1 LVILFIDEEKRDH
14 MIICEIGL
22 NHMGN
27 IKYANEYIDKIIK
40 SKADGILFHIR
51 EKSFY
56 EKYPELELS
65 NQVYKTI
72 SKMIKKNKMK
82 FGITLADPE
91 KIKFCEKLD
100 VDFYKIFSKDILYEK
115 LVKKIILTKKKIFVS
130 TGMSNISE
138 IKKFVNL
145 TKNNKKQITL
155 IHTQLDNSIEKVNL
169 KAILLL
175 KEKFKMNVGYG
186 NHASNIFTIY
196 ISIAYEPTDFLFYVK
211 GTKVRKHIDEP
222 HAVQLKDLKKFID
235 DLNELKKSIG
245 KKTKIKMNANI
256 K

>member
-1 LVILFIDEEKRDH
+1 

-56 EKYPELELS
+56 ETNPKLLLPDKFYV
-65 NQVYKTI
+65 QA
-72 SKMIKKNKMK
+72 SKKIKKHNIK
-82 FGITLADPE
+82 FGITLADPD
-91 KIKFCEKLD
+91 KIEFCKKIG
-100 VDFYKIFSKDILYEK
+100 VDFYKIFSRDILDQ
-115 LVKKIILTKKKIFVS
+115 KILSKIKSTKKRTFAS
-130 TGMSNISE
+130 TGMSNLNE
-138 IKKFVNL
+138 IKKFVNII
-145 TKNNKKQITL
+145 KSEIKYFTL
-155 IHTQLDNSIEKVNL
+155 IHTQLDNNIKKVNL

-186 NHASNIFTIY
+186 NHASNILTIY
-196 ISIAYEPTDFLFYVK
+196 TSIAYEPSDILFYVK
-211 GTKVRKHIDEP
+211 GGKYKKHIDES
-222 HAVQLKDLKKFID
+222 HAIELDNLKQFIKNID
-235 DLNELKKSIG
+235 DLKKSIG
-245 KKTKIKMNANI
+245 MKTKIKMNANI

>member
-1 LVILFIDEEKRDH
+1 

-22 NHMGN
+22 NHMGDEN
-27 IKYANEYIDKIIK
+27 YVKEYLKTIIHA
-40 SKADGILFHIR
+40 KADGVLFHIR

-56 EKYPELELS
+56 DQHPELELTDKIY
-65 NQVYKTI
+65 QEI
-72 SKMIKKNKMK
+72 SKILKKNKIK

-91 KIKFCEKLD
+91 KTEFCKKLN
-100 VDFYKIFSKDILYEK
+100 VDFYKIFSKDILYKE
-115 LVKKIILTKKKIFVS
+115 LITNIISSKKRILVS
-130 TGMSNISE
+130 TGMSDINE

-145 TKNNKKQITL
+145 IKNNKKQITL

-186 NHASNIFTIY
+186 NHASNTYTIY
-196 ISIAYEPTDFLFYVK
+196 ASIAYEPSDILFYVK
-211 GTKVRKHIDEP
+211 GEKVRRHIDDP
-222 HAVQLKDLKKFID
+222 HAVQLTDLKKFIKNI
-235 DLNELKKSIG
+235 NEIKKSIG
-245 KKTKIKMNANI
+245 KKTKIKMKANI

>member
-1 LVILFIDEEKRDH
+1 

-22 NHMGN
+22 NHMGDERYVKEYVKN
-27 IKYANEYIDKIIK
+27 IINA
-40 SKADGILFHIR
+40 KADGVLFHIR

-56 EKYPELELS
+56 EQYPELELS
-65 NQVYKTI
+65 DQYYKII
-72 SKMIKKNKMK
+72 SKILKKNKIK

-91 KIKFCEKLD
+91 KIKFCEKLN

-115 LVKKIILTKKKIFVS
+115 LVKKIISTKKKVFVS

-138 IKKFVNL
+138 INKFINL
-145 TKNNKKQITL
+145 TKNNKKHITL

-186 NHASNIFTIY
+186 NHASNIFTTY
-196 ISIAYEPTDFLFYVK
+196 TAIAYEPTDLLFYVK
-211 GTKVRKHIDEP
+211 GQKVKKHIDDP
-222 HAVQLKDLKKFID
+222 HAVKLKNLKEFIKN
-235 DLNELKKSIG
+235 LNELKKSIG
-245 KKTKIKMNANI
+245 KKTKIKMKANI

>member
-1 LVILFIDEEKRDH
+1 

-22 NHMGN
+22 NHMGS

-56 EKYPELELS
+56 ENHPKLLLPDKFY
-65 NQVYKTI
+65 I
-72 SKMIKKNKMK
+72 AAIKKLKRNKIK
-82 FGITLADPE
+82 FGITLADPDKVE
-91 KIKFCEKLD
+91 FCEKLG
-100 VDFYKIFSKDILYEK
+100 VDFYKIFSRDILDYEIIT
-115 LVKKIILTKKKIFVS
+115 KIKSTKKRTFVS
-130 TGMSNISE
+130 TGMSDLNE
-138 IKKFVNL
+138 IKKFVNII
-145 TKNNKKQITL
+145 KNEAKSFTL
-155 IHTQLDNSIEKVNL
+155 IHTQLDNNIEKVNL

-196 ISIAYEPTDFLFYVK
+196 VSIAYEPSDLLFYVK
-211 GTKVRKHIDEP
+211 GNKFKKHIDEL
-222 HAVQLKDLKKFID
+222 HAIQLEDLENFIVNLR
-235 DLNELKKSIG
+235 DLEQSLGN
-245 KKTKIKMNANI
+245 KTKIKMKANI

>member
-1 LVILFIDEEKRDH
+1 

-22 NHMGN
+22 NHMGDE
-27 IKYANEYIDKIIK
+27 KYVKEYLKSIIHA
-40 SKADGILFHIR
+40 KADGVLFHIR

-56 EKYPELELS
+56 DQYPELELS
-65 NQVYKTI
+65 DKFYQVI
-72 SKMIKKNKMK
+72 SKILKKNKIK

-91 KIKFCEKLD
+91 KTEFCKKLN
-100 VDFYKIFSKDILYEK
+100 VDFYKIFSKDILYKE
-115 LVKKIILTKKKIFVS
+115 LIKKIISSKKRILAS
-130 TGMSNISE
+130 TGMSDINE

-145 TKNNKKQITL
+145 IKNNKKQITL

-186 NHASNIFTIY
+186 NHASNTYTIY
-196 ISIAYEPTDFLFYVK
+196 TSIAYEPSDILFYVK
-211 GTKVRKHIDEP
+211 GEKVRRHIDDP
-222 HAVQLKDLKKFID
+222 HAVQLMDLKKFIEE
-235 DLNELKKSIG
+235 LNELKKSIG
-245 KKTKIKMNANI
+245 KKTKIKMKANI

>member
-1 LVILFIDEEKRDH
+1 

-56 EKYPELELS
+56 DTNPKLLLPDRFY
-65 NQVYKTI
+65 VDA
-72 SKMIKKNKMK
+72 IKKVKKHKIK
-82 FGITLADPE
+82 FGITLADPN
-91 KIKFCEKLD
+91 KIEFCKKIG
-100 VDFYKIFSKDILYEK
+100 VDFYKIFSRDILEQ
-115 LVKKIILTKKKIFVS
+115 KILSKIKLTKKITFVS
-130 TGMSNISE
+130 TGMSNLNE
-138 IKKFVNL
+138 IKKFVNII
-145 TKNNKKQITL
+145 KSEIKHFTL
-155 IHTQLDNSIEKVNL
+155 IHTQLDNDIKKVNL

-186 NHASNIFTIY
+186 NHASNILTIY
-196 ISIAYEPTDFLFYVK
+196 ASIAYEPSDILFYVK
-211 GTKVRKHIDEP
+211 GSKYKKHIDDP
-222 HAVQLKDLKKFID
+222 HAVELNNLKKFIENIK
-235 DLNELKKSIG
+235 DLEKSIG
-245 KKTKIKMNANI
+245 DKTKVKMNANI